1 VPVQKGKEWKR
12 RKERLVDM
20 AESIFSTHLERRGF
34 LKYLA
39 LSGAGMAGLNML
51 SGCAVN
57 PVTGERQLMM
67 VSREQE
73 IRIDRQHSPH
83 QFSADYG
90 ISSEKELNAYVH
102 GVGKRLLPAVHRQDM
117 PYSFQCVNAV
127 YINAY
132 AFPGGSIALTRGIL
146 LKLENEAELAS
157 LLGHE
162 LGHVNA
168 RHTAEQISKSTVSS
182 LLVGG
187 VTAALSAGDSGLEGL
202 ARRLGMV
209 GQEALLAHYSRDN
222 ERQADALG
230 NAYMVKGGYSTDG
243 FVGLMEM
250 LNSMHKENASAA
262 SVLFSTHPMGSER
275 YRDAKERAENLYK
288 TSKNPPLNRD
298 RYMDATA
305 GIRAKKASI
314 EKLQEAEAFM
324 QKQAYDKAEKQYLQ
338 ALKGLESDYAANLM
352 TAKCLLVQK
361 KYTEAA
367 GFCEKAVR
375 IDPKE
380 AQVRY
385 VSGLT
390 YLNMEKYPKAIGQF
404 EKYDTILGSNP
415 QVTFFK
421 GYCLEK
427 MGRKEQA
434 ADQYKA
440 YLNSVQQG
448 KYAVHAYNRLKEWG
462 YL

>member
-1 VPVQKGKEWKR
+1 
-12 RKERLVDM
+12 M
-20 AESIFSTHLERRGF
+20 AESIFSTHLERRDF
-34 LKYLA
+34 IKYLA

-67 VSREQE
+67 VSKEQE

-90 ISSEKELNAYVH
+90 ISSDSQLNAYIQ
-102 GVGKRLLPAVHRQDM
+102 GVGKRLLPAVHRRDM

-132 AFPGGSIALTRGIL
+132 AFPGGSIGLTRGIL

-168 RHTAEQISKSTVSS
+168 RHTAEQLSKSTISS

-202 ARRLGMV
+202 ARQLGMV
-209 GQEALLAHYSRDN
+209 GQEMLLAHYSREN
-222 ERQADALG
+222 ERQADQLG
-230 NAYMVKGGYSTDG
+230 NRYMVEGGYSTAG

-250 LNSMHKENASAA
+250 LNSMHKKKASAA
-262 SVLFSTHPMGSER
+262 AVLFSTHPMGSER
-275 YRDAKERAENLYK
+275 YGDARERAETIYK
-288 TSKNPPLNRD
+288 TSHNHPLDRD
-298 RYMDATA
+298 RYMDAIA

-324 QKQAYDKAEKQYLQ
+324 GEKSYDKAEKHYRQ
-338 ALKGLESDYAANLM
+338 ALKGLEGDYAANLM

-361 KYTEAA
+361 KYAKAA
-367 GFCEKAVR
+367 GFCRKAVE

-380 AQVRY
+380 AQARY
-385 VSGLT
+385 VYGLVH
-390 YLNMEKYPKAIGQF
+390 LNMKKYPDAFRNF
-404 EKYDTILGSNP
+404 EEYDTILGSNP
-415 QVTFFK
+415 GVTFFK
-421 GYCLEK
+421 GYCHEG
-427 MGRKEQA
+427 MGKRKQA
-434 ADQYKA
+434 AEHYKA

-448 KYAVHAYNRLKEWG
+448 KYAEHAYKRLREWG

>member
-1 VPVQKGKEWKR
+1 M
-12 RKERLVDM
+12 D
-20 AESIFSTHLERRGF
+20 ESIFSKQLARRDF
-34 LKYLA
+34 IKYLA
-39 LSGAGMAGLNML
+39 FSGAGAAGLNML

-67 VSREQE
+67 VSRDQE
-73 IRIDRQHSPH
+73 IQIDRQHSPH

-90 ISSEKELNAYVH
+90 ISSDKGLNAYID
-102 GVGKRLLPAVHRQDM
+102 GVGKRLLPAVHRRDM
-117 PYSFQCVNAV
+117 PYSFRCVNAV

-162 LGHVNA
+162 MGHVNA
-168 RHTAEQISKSTVSS
+168 RHTAEQISKSTISS

-202 ARRLGMV
+202 ARQLGMV
-209 GQEALLAHYSRDN
+209 GQEMLLAHYSRDN

-230 NAYMVKGGYSTDG
+230 NEYMIRGGYSTQG

-250 LNSMHKENASAA
+250 LDSMHKKKSSAA

-275 YRDAKERAENLYK
+275 YRSAKERAAGMYK
-288 TSKNPPLNRD
+288 TSKSLPLNRD

-305 GIRAKKASI
+305 GIRAKKTSI

-324 QKQAYDKAEKQYLQ
+324 RKQAYDKAETYYRQ

-361 KYTEAA
+361 KYSAA
-367 GFCEKAVR
+367 ADFCDNSVR
-375 IDPKE
+375 IDPEE
-380 AQVRY
+380 AQARY
-385 VSGLT
+385 VSGLAN
-390 YLNMEKYPKAIGQF
+390 LNMEKYPEAFGQF
-404 EKYDTILGSNP
+404 NKYDALLGGNP

-421 GYCLEK
+421 GYCLER
-427 MGRKEQA
+427 MGREEQA
-434 ADQYKA
+434 AQQYKA

-462 YL
+462 HL